1 MRVTQQT
8 ATKLVLKSV
17 PWLWW
22 LLGCGLWG
30 VGILISMVIATV
42 TTFTCDRTL
51 QPPQCELTNQNLL
64 SKEQERF
71 NLEDL
76 KQAEVSSRS
85 SRRSRNRRSSSSYRV
100 ALQVGDRT
108 LFLTPYS
115 SFNSLHYSGQA
126 HRINQFINDASQPS
140 LRVTDSAVWV
150 AVLIFAMFSL
160 VGCTLLL
167 SEIVICDF
175 DKRLGVWKV
184 TRSNLRGTR
193 QKQYPLADIVTV
205 QLQTSSESSKTK
217 KSNSVYRVVIQLESG
232 ESVPFQ
238 SMYTFNR
245 RGHRRIVER
254 VQTFLGLSES
264 AVDVRQE
271 DTLVNLAGN
280 PLELVF
286 KSAENR
292 QTIIADCQTQLQKN
306 PYDAE
311 LYAKLAMAW
320 YSQGNREQAY
330 QTLKTG
336 RARLMRHGDTKRAQ
350 ELDQVLQQLGGGS

>member
-1 MRVTQQT
+1 MAV
-8 ATKLVLKSV
+8 
-17 PWLWW
+17 
-22 LLGCGLWG
+22 
-30 VGILISMVIATV
+30 ATV

-76 KQAEVSSRS
+76 KQAEVVSKS
-85 SRRSRNRRSSSSYRV
+85 SRRSRNRSSSSYRV

-115 SFNSLHYSGQA
+115 SSNSLHYSGQA
-126 HRINQFINDASQPS
+126 HRINQFINDASQPT

-150 AVLIFAMFSL
+150 AILLFAMFGL
-160 VGCTLLL
+160 TGFLLL
-167 SEIVICDF
+167 SSEIVICDF
-175 DKRLGVWKV
+175 DKRSGLWKV
-184 TRSNLRGTR
+184 TRSNWRGRR
-193 QKQYPLADIVTV
+193 QKQYPLADVVTV
-205 QLQTSSESSKTK
+205 QLQASSESSKSK
-217 KSNSVYRVVIQLESG
+217 KSNSVYRVVIQLDSG

-245 RGHRRIVER
+245 RGHQRVVER
-254 VQTFLGLSES
+254 VQSFLGLSDS
-264 AVDVRQE
+264 AVDVRRD

-280 PLELVF
+280 PLEMIF
-286 KSAENR
+286 NSAEHR
-292 QTIIADCQTQLQKN
+292 QTVIADCQTQLQKN

-320 YSQGNREQAY
+320 YSQGNPEQAY

-336 RARLMRHGDTKRAQ
+336 RARLMRQGDTKRAQ